1 MDEQRIAV
9 VTGGNRG
16 IGLEICR
23 QLARLELKVV
33 LTARVEEKAREAAAG
48 LASGP
53 EIDVVPFPLDVT
65 HPSEVERLAGF
76 LERELGGVDILVNNA
91 GVFLDRHF
99 GGLTVPLDAVHES
112 LEINVV
118 GPWALSQALV
128 PMMKKRRYGRIVNV
142 SSGLGAMSE
151 MMGGY
156 ASYRVSKLALNGL
169 TRILADELHGTNIL
183 VNTMCPGWVQ
193 TEMGGEGAPRPVE
206 KGADTVVWLATLS
219 DGGPTGGFFRDRRQ
233 IPW

>member
-23 QLARLELKVV
+23 QLAGLGLKVV
-33 LTARVEEKAREAAAG
+33 LTARDEAKAREAAAG
-48 LASGP
+48 LTG
-53 EIDVVPFPLDVT
+53 DVISHPLDVKD
-65 HPSEVERLAGF
+65 EAGIIRLTEF
-76 LERELGGVDILVNNA
+76 LERELGGVDVLVNNA
-91 GVFLDRHF
+91 GVFLDHHS
-99 GGLTVPLDAVHES
+99 GGLAVSMEVVHES
-112 LEINVV
+112 LETNVV
-118 GPWALSQALV
+118 GPWALSQAFV
-128 PMMKKRRYGRIVNV
+128 PVMQRRRYGRIVNV

-193 TEMGGEGAPRPVE
+193 TEMGGRGAPRPVE
-206 KGADTVVWLATLS
+206 SGADTAVWLATLP